1 MVRHVHEEACALHA
15 GVMDMEKKD
24 KIGAKDVIL
33 ARVNQPFDIALDS
46 IPTAGYV
53 WTLNYDSHFLKLSD
67 EKYQCDSRE
76 VIGNAGRQI
85 FSFTPL
91 QAGEV
96 DAVAIFKRPWEDR
109 VVEER
114 TFRIRI
120 SE

>member
-1 MVRHVHEEACALHA
+1 
-15 GVMDMEKKD
+15 MENKD

-33 ARVNQPFDIALDS
+33 ARVNQPFNIALDS

-53 WTLNYDSHFLKLSD
+53 WTLNYDSHFLKLND
-67 EKYQCDSRE
+67 EKYQTSSHE
-76 VIGNAGRQI
+76 TVGSAGRQI

-91 QAGEV
+91 QAGEL
-96 DAVAIFKRPWEDR
+96 DAIAIFKRPWEDR

-120 SE
+120 S